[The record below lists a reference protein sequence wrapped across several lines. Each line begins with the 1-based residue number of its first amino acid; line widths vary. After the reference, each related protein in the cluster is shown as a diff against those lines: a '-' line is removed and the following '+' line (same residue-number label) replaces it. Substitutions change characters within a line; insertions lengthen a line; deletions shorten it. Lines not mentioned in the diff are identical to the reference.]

1 MLEPVGSSGSE
12 AALVLARNDSGGY
25 GNARSA
31 KLVSMAAP
39 RKPLVDAGYTLVDRG
54 K

>member
-1 MLEPVGSSGSE
+1 
-12 AALVLARNDSGGY
+12 
-25 GNARSA
+25 
-31 KLVSMAAP
+31 MAAP